1 MSLGNTVAQEIANS
15 SRSSDLETI
24 RSRQAH
30 YISWCKANH
39 ILDPVGP
46 DPRWDYVVA
55 IYIKAVMLGV
65 NYWNKSSVRSA
76 TCKGYSG
83 AVERLFILRKF
94 SNPVD
99 FSDEGNYTSIIIHN
113 LEREENIANQR
124 KPLDEKI
131 HAELINLAKQSGP
144 NSLEAAVADIS
155 TNGKESGWRASEH
168 SQTKLHEIDYHTY
181 PSGKK
186 VMRSINGNDA
196 VFF

>member
-1 MSLGNTVAQEIANS
+1 MSLGHSVAQEIAK
-15 SRSSDLETI
+15 SRRSKDFETI

-83 AVERLFILRKF
+83 AVERLFILRQY

-99 FSDEGNYTSIIIHN
+99 FSDEGNYTRTIIHN
-113 LEREENIANQR
+113 LEREANIANQR
-124 KPLDEKI
+124 KSLDEKFM
-131 HAELINLAKQSGP
+131 LNL
-144 NSLEAAVADIS
+144 
-155 TNGKESGWRASEH
+155 
-168 SQTKLHEIDYHTY
+168 
-181 PSGKK
+181 
-186 VMRSINGNDA
+186 SI
-196 VFF
+196 